1 MAKHSV
7 LNSIVAFI
15 IFLSAQASH
24 GEAAQGRVCKDT
36 FQDTSAF
43 STLLERP
50 IILLGELHG
59 TEQTPSFALGLV
71 CAALDKGKSVVF
83 SLEMPSEA
91 MTNIENPTANIY
103 WNNSIQDGRTSQSMY
118 ALVSGLQ
125 HLQEAGAVQLILED
139 ISRKDMAV
147 WEQKTAE
154 KFIAALTDDHTVLI
168 SLAGNIHNSRRTYS
182 SIEKKQTKA
191 TGVWLKD
198 KANVVKFSGTL
209 PGTAWNCL
217 MGKENKIE
225 CGANTVGYSKGKTAG
240 TLNAIENGNYDYV
253 YYFERLTASLPA
265 VGLAKD

>member
-1 MAKHSV
+1 MAKYLI
-7 LNSIVAFI
+7 LNSIVTFI

-24 GEAAQGRVCKDT
+24 GEAEQDRVCKNT

-71 CAALDKGKSVVF
+71 CAAIDKGKSVVF

-91 MTNIENPTANIY
+91 MSHIDNPTANIY
-103 WNNSIQDGRTSQSMY
+103 WNNSIQDGRTSQAMY
-118 ALVSGLQ
+118 ALALGLQ

-168 SLAGNIHNSRRTYS
+168 SLAGNIHNSRKTYS
-182 SIEKKQTKA
+182 SMENKQTKA

-198 KANVVKFSGTL
+198 KANVVSFSGTR

-217 MGKENKIE
+217 MGKENKIK
-225 CGANTVGYSKGKTAG
+225 CGANVASYIKGKTAG
-240 TLNAIENGNYDYV
+240 TLDAIENGNYDYI
-253 YYFERLTASLPA
+253 YYFERFTASLPIM
-265 VGLAKD
+265 GLTKD